1 MVSYLQRQKYMYR
14 VSYYNT
20 GSNVVI
26 HKEFDSLELA
36 MKFSLEQP
44 INSVF
49 EIKLHNENTDNNDSY
64 KNK

>member
-1 MVSYLQRQKYMYR
+1 MYR

-49 EIKLHNENTDNNDSY
+49 EIKLHNEKTDNNDSY